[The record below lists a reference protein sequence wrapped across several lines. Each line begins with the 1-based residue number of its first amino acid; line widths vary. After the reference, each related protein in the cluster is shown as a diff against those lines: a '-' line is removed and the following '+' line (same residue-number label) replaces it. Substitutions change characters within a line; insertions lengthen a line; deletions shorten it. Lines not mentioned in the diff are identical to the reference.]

1 MADEGTSKDAA
12 APAGAAA
19 VDPRAPEPAGSGPFA
34 TRATGWKT
42 MLAQKSAPPA
52 KGSGGEAHD
61 AGSKGSGSEVGATKP
76 SDDDATAGKDVIAAA
91 IATITRPV
99 VSEKAA
105 AKKPAKLVAK
115 SKPIEKI
122 AAAVLAE
129 IKSVEP
135 PPPPV
140 PPIPPTPAA
149 AAAKEEAPVA
159 KEPDLAPTAEEKAK
173 AAAPPVEPA
182 VTEETVFG
190 VLDSEQRIRRTSEQ
204 HERMLWMGAV
214 LTTLIYIALIAGQ
227 AISGI
232 AALVSPEQMQKERVG
247 QDSNSISVEIVA
259 DPDKAAKTPHAH
271 DGAMAPGPQPTPM
284 PPQPP
289 QPPQTAAVEQ
299 PDTQEPEKD
308 PPKEPTEDHPDGSRL
323 TLDIDSLVD
332 AAAADLKEKIDKAFA
347 KKPQKRQ
354 QQASVSGGDIQM
366 RGTGAAGKS
375 NPYSR
380 SVIAALLKT
389 RPGPFAIWGR
399 VLVSFQLNEQG
410 EISYVHMLQSSGN
423 AALDEAAVEAIRKA
437 RFERPPPGM
446 APDDR
451 TYIIDYI
458 FG

>member
-1 MADEGTSKDAA
+1 M
-12 APAGAAA
+12 PA
-19 VDPRAPEPAGSGPFA
+19 R
-34 TRATGWKT
+34 R
-42 MLAQKSAPPA
+42 
-52 KGSGGEAHD
+52 
-61 AGSKGSGSEVGATKP
+61 GSGSEVGATKP

-91 IATITRPV
+91 IATINRPV

-105 AKKPAKLVAK
+105 AKKPSKLVAK

-129 IKSVEP
+129 IKSVESPSSARAANSTDAGCRP
-135 PPPPV
+135 PRRKRRLLPRSRISLPRP
-140 PPIPPTPAA
+140 
-149 AAAKEEAPVA
+149 
-159 KEPDLAPTAEEKAK
+159 EEKAK

-366 RGTGAAGKS
+366 RGTGAAGQIE
-375 NPYSR
+375 PVLAQR
-380 SVIAALLKT
+380 DRRAAQDASGAVCDLGT
-389 RPGPFAIWGR
+389 RAR
-399 VLVSFQLNEQG
+399 VVPAQRAG